1 MGSLVQRL
9 ITGAILAAVVLGALL
24 LLPPVAACLLVAAFL
39 LLGAWEWSAF
49 VTPGRN
55 GPRFAYTAVLGVMLL
70 GLAVAAL
77 PAAGLR
83 ALLLAGLAWW
93 AVAFAWILRF
103 PTPVPTAVVAVA
115 GVLTLVPAYAGF
127 RALLA
132 LPAAPGAAPGPALA
146 ILVLGI
152 VWGADIGAYF
162 VGRRIGRTRL
172 APAVSPGKT
181 WEGVGGGVLA
191 AALVGGAGGVLLG
204 LPPAATVPLALGIAA
219 ISVVG
224 DLAESMFKRHV
235 GVKDSGRLFPGHG
248 GVLDRVDSIAAAV
261 PLFVLAG
268 DRLGWLAL

>member
-9 ITGAILAAVVLGALL
+9 ITGAVLAAVVLGALL
-24 LLPPVAACLLVAAFL
+24 LLPPVLASLLVAAFL
-39 LLGAWEWSAF
+39 LLAAWEWSAF
-49 VTPGRN
+49 VTPGRSSA
-55 GPRFAYTAVLGVMLL
+55 RLAYTAVLGVALL
-70 GLAVAAL
+70 LLAVVAL

-83 ALLLAGLAWW
+83 LLLLAGLAWW

-115 GVLTLVPAYAGF
+115 GVLTLLPAYAGF

-132 LPAAPGAAPGPALA
+132 LPGAPGAVPGAALA
-146 ILVLGI
+146 ILVLAV

-191 AALVGGAGGVLLG
+191 AGLVGWAGGLLLG
-204 LPPAATVPLALGIAA
+204 LPPAASVPLALGVAA

>member
-55 GPRFAYTAVLGVMLL
+55 GARFAYTAVLGVMLL
-70 GLAVAAL
+70 ALAVAAL

-132 LPAAPGAAPGPALA
+132 LPAVPGAAPGPALA

-204 LPPAATVPLALGIAA
+204 LPPAATVPLALGVAA

>member
-9 ITGAILAAVVLGALL
+9 ITGAVLAALVLGALL
-24 LLPPVAACLLVAAFL
+24 LLPPLLASLLVAAFL
-39 LLGAWEWSAF
+39 LLAAWEWSAF

-55 GPRFAYTAVLGVMLL
+55 GARLAYTAVLAGALL
-70 GLAVAAL
+70 ALAVAPL

-115 GVLTLVPAYAGF
+115 GALTLLPAYAGF
-127 RALLA
+127 RALLG
-132 LPAAPGAAPGPALA
+132 LPVVPGAASGPALA

-191 AALVGGAGGVLLG
+191 AALVGGVGGVLLG
-204 LPPAATVPLALGIAA
+204 LPPAASVPLALGVAA

>member
-1 MGSLVQRL
+1 
-9 ITGAILAAVVLGALL
+9 
-24 LLPPVAACLLVAAFL
+24 
-39 LLGAWEWSAF
+39 
-49 VTPGRN
+49 
-55 GPRFAYTAVLGVMLL
+55 
-70 GLAVAAL
+70 
-77 PAAGLR
+77 
-83 ALLLAGLAWW
+83 
-93 AVAFAWILRF
+93 
-103 PTPVPTAVVAVA
+103 VVAVA
-115 GVLTLVPAYAGF
+115 GALTLLPAYAGF
-127 RALLA
+127 RALLG
-132 LPAAPGAAPGPALA
+132 LPVVPGAASGPALA

-191 AALVGGAGGVLLG
+191 AALVGGVGGVLLG
-204 LPPAATVPLALGIAA
+204 LPPAASVPLALGVAA